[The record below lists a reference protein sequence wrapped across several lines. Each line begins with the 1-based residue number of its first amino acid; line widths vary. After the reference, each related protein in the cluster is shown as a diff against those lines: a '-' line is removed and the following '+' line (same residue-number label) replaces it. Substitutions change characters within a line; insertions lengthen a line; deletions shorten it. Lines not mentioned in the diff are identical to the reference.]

1 MKTQIKFLAL
11 SVLILAGCFAA
22 SAQKSFL
29 INDIY
34 PLLAQNSDVQSEIV
48 LSAEFF
54 SDSHQFYTEEK
65 LELESWMTENWELT
79 ARTGLDRSERE
90 EELSPEAWM
99 ITPFSPES
107 VPGWDFIT
115 ADPETPQKLE
125 EWMICCYS
133 WGRYN

>member
-65 LELESWMTENWELT
+65 LELDAQYVEQC
-79 ARTGLDRSERE
+79 RIGLDIKII
-90 EELSPEAWM
+90 LKTFA
-99 ITPFSPES
+99 T
-107 VPGWDFIT
+107 
-115 ADPETPQKLE
+115 
-125 EWMICCYS
+125 
-133 WGRYN
+133 